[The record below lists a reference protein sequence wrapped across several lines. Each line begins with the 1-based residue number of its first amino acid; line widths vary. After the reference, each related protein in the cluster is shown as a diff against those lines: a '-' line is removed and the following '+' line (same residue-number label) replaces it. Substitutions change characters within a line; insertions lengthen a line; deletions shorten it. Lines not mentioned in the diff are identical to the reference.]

1 MNFGSQDQQEI
12 LQALL
17 QAGQEQQRGR
27 VPQAA
32 SGAYGDLLRII
43 RELNRMT
50 VAAQVPAT
58 LGAQVFIEDPEQRRQ
73 LLKILDLLNV
83 MTGAP
88 LVGDKMSGGL
98 RAVRQA
104 PPEARAAQ
112 ARSAVK
118 DVGVE
123 ALLQAVPAIREILS

>member
-1 MNFGSQDQQEI
+1 MNLGSQDQQEI

-17 QAGQEQQRGR
+17 QAGQRQQRGE
-27 VPQAA
+27 VPHAS

-43 RELNRMT
+43 RELNRLT
-50 VAAQVPAT
+50 VAAQIPAT
-58 LGAQVFIEDPEQRRQ
+58 LGAQVFIENPEERRQ
-73 LLKILDLLNV
+73 LLKILDLINV

-98 RAVRQA
+98 QAIKQA

-112 ARSAVK
+112 ARSAIK